1 MARKTQ
7 KSLKDNKPEQARMIT
22 DRANRTIVYW
32 ALFSLAA
39 LCGLAGCGLQDY
51 KADADERV
59 YRIIG
64 QKWQEEFGP
73 QTNYRVSD
81 VEPSPNDIQMEKV
94 VPVSGVLTLP
104 EAVAIA
110 TAHNRDYQTQRELLY
125 SAALDLRLIRHQFET
140 QFFGGPGA
148 GYARDWNDEVFLTE
162 VGLGFNRL
170 LAVGTMITT
179 EVSLAY
185 TDVLMGN
192 MHSGLASVLT
202 AAVTQP
208 LLRGSDPAVVLE
220 DLTQAERTAL
230 YQVRLFNRFRK
241 TFVVAVITQYY
252 EVLKLHDLARN
263 AEVNYHTLAELSGRV
278 EKLTKAGRLP
288 TLEYERMRQEML
300 QARDTYIQAQKEY
313 EMALD
318 LFKITLSVPTATE
331 FKLDEAVLDSLKV
344 PDLSELDFGEAQAIQ
359 TALFR
364 RLDLANSADA
374 VADAKRKVYVAAD
387 ALRADLG
394 LIATADVISEER
406 GGRGLARVTED
417 YTLDVKLGLPLD
429 RVPEQTLYRKAL
441 LTLNQ
446 SERDYDLAADTIAM
460 EVRQAFRDLKE
471 AARRYEI
478 QSEGLTLAQE
488 RFRKTFLLM
497 QYARASSRRVLNA
510 QQALFDAQNETT
522 EALVNYTV
530 AMLNFYRDTG
540 ILQVRPDGMW
550 QR

>member
-1 MARKTQ
+1 
-7 KSLKDNKPEQARMIT
+7 
-22 DRANRTIVYW
+22 
-32 ALFSLAA
+32 
-39 LCGLAGCGLQDY
+39 
-51 KADADERV
+51 
-59 YRIIG
+59 
-64 QKWQEEFGP
+64 
-73 QTNYRVSD
+73 
-81 VEPSPNDIQMEKV
+81 
-94 VPVSGVLTLP
+94 
-104 EAVAIA
+104 
-110 TAHNRDYQTQRELLY
+110 
-125 SAALDLRLIRHQFET
+125 
-140 QFFGGPGA
+140 
-148 GYARDWNDEVFLTE
+148 
-162 VGLGFNRL
+162 
-170 LAVGTMITT
+170 
-179 EVSLAY
+179 
-185 TDVLMGN
+185 
-192 MHSGLASVLT
+192 
-202 AAVTQP
+202 
-208 LLRGSDPAVVLE
+208 
-220 DLTQAERTAL
+220 
-230 YQVRLFNRFRK
+230 
-241 TFVVAVITQYY
+241 
-252 EVLKLHDLARN
+252 
-263 AEVNYHTLAELSGRV
+263 
-278 EKLTKAGRLP
+278 
-288 TLEYERMRQEML
+288 MRQEML

-331 FKLDEAVLDSLKV
+331 FKLDETVLDSLKV